1 MNKKQIRDREIAA
14 YTLMALLLL
23 LSGFILY
30 RMDYS
35 RQKSKM
41 LDQNQMK
48 LDFAA
53 EVIRYMD
60 SIQDA
65 SRTSFENHQEK
76 NLRFTAMTRAEFS
89 ETDGDVQVSFDN
101 DPAEEKTAICT
112 VRIFKRWPNKP

>member
-89 ETDGDVQVSFDN
+89 ET
-101 DPAEEKTAICT
+101 C
-112 VRIFKRWPNKP
+112 